1 MIQGKNQP
9 QQPGKAAIN
18 RKNKFN
24 DFGKMKCIEKNR
36 GMASPS
42 TVMVILFILLSGPLC
57 GQKKNSMIAIPR
69 DTTYSVP
76 IVFRQIQREFPF
88 AVPAK
93 DSIPCGIREDRDI
106 VYATLPDTPYGKRR
120 LHLDLFSPEIKG
132 IYPAVIMIHGGGWR
146 SGRKE
151 LQVPLAQQISARGY
165 VTACVEY
172 RLSPEALYPA
182 AVHDIKAAIRF
193 LRAHAEEYDI
203 DPGKIAISGCS
214 AGGHLAALAGMT
226 GHTGK
231 FDGNGGYNNYSSG
244 IQAII
249 DIDGI
254 LDFTDP
260 NESARDNDPAK
271 RSAGAYWFGAT
282 FKENPDLW
290 IEASPISYAGETTP
304 PMLFINS
311 SFPRFHAGRDSV
323 IAILNA
329 HGIYSEV
336 LTIPD
341 TPHPFWLFHPWFG
354 QTVDYITSFLDKILK
369 TEE

>member
-1 MIQGKNQP
+1 MLSYSVPVEIQ
-9 QQPGKAAIN
+9 
-18 RKNKFN
+18 
-24 DFGKMKCIEKNR
+24 CIEKNNV
-36 GMASPS
+36 MSAPA
-42 TVMVILFILLSGPLC
+42 TVLVILFILFAESLC
-57 GQKKNSMIAIPR
+57 GQKRNRMLAIPR

-76 IVFRQIQREFPF
+76 IVYRQIQREFPF

-93 DSIPCGIREDRDI
+93 DSLPFGVKEERNI
-106 VYATLPDTPYGKRR
+106 VYATLPGTPYGKRK
-120 LHLDLFSPEIKG
+120 LHLDLFSPEAKG

-151 LQVPLAQQISARGY
+151 MQVPLAQQISARGY

-193 LRAHAEEYDI
+193 LRAHAEEYNI

-214 AGGHLAALAGMT
+214 AGGQLAALAGMT
-226 GHTGK
+226 GHIMK
-231 FDGNGGYNNYSSG
+231 FDGNEGYNSYSSG

-260 NESARDNDPAK
+260 NESAKDNEPAR

-282 FKENPDLW
+282 FKESPDLW

-323 IAILNA
+323 IGILNA
-329 HGIYSEV
+329 HCIYSEV
-336 LTIPD
+336 HTIPG
-341 TPHPFWLFHPWFG
+341 TPHTFWLFHPWFN
-354 QTVDYITSFLDKILK
+354 QTVEYITSFLDKVLK
-369 TEE
+369 N